1 MFYRRSGD
9 GKKALK
15 RKWKQLGMQRS
26 NVRWRILSTGLGVF
40 SLAFLGAFLA
50 SSILAPI
57 QESSAVNTS
66 EDSTAKGYSLSL
78 SAAPSID
85 LNLSVVDET
94 DMMTVAET
102 DVTASTTAPNGYKL
116 YVSMNDTSNALKLSG
131 GSATIASTTGT
142 LASPAELNSG
152 EWGFAIPSGQ
162 ISETNHFDASYVAF
176 ENGYSVSQFAGIPAS
191 GTNPATLINA
201 TSTPNTTTD
210 EFQVY
215 YGLKAKSDTAT
226 VGTYTNSVLW
236 TAVADAATTPSA
248 SVSPATGKPD
258 GGETI
263 TIETT
268 LFTTSAIDA
277 NIYMRQGNVST
288 QMTCNRTSYAPLT
301 YTCTTPAKAAGNYE
315 VYVDVPKY
323 EKNYTVAFEYKVSD
337 ITGITYMREMTADIC
352 ANTAIG
358 TSKALIDDR
367 GSTPYK
373 SYTVKKLNMNNGTST
388 YGACWMVDNLA
399 LVGSFTPTSS
409 DTDHPASG
417 FTLTA
422 SNTGTWCTSDSDACD
437 NQSMVIN
444 TGSTYGVLY
453 NWYAATAGT
462 GTRSTGANVDASG
475 SICPKGWV
483 LPKGGS
489 SGDFQYL
496 YNAYNSYANMVTNT
510 SGPKFVLAGDRYGGS
525 TYNQGTYG
533 YYWSRTAYSSS
544 YAYDLYLS
552 SSNSTVYPASGY
564 YKYYGFSVRCIA
576 EQ

>member
-50 SSILAPI
+50 SSILAPT

-66 EDSTAKGYSLSL
+66 ESSTAKGYSLSL
-78 SAAPSID
+78 SAAPSVD
-85 LNLSVVDET
+85 LNLSVVDTT
-94 DMMTVAET
+94 DMMSIAET
-102 DVTASTTAPNGYKL
+102 TVTATTTAPNGYKL

-301 YTCTTPAKAAGNYE
+301 YTCTTPAKTAGNYE

-337 ITGITYMREMTADIC
+337 LTGITYMREMTADIC

-388 YGACWMVDNLA
+388 YGACWMTENLRLQNA
-399 LVGSFTPTSS
+399 TLTSS
-409 DTDHPASG
+409 DSNISASSWTLPASSDSG
-417 FTLTA
+417 
-422 SNTGTWCTSDSDACD
+422 WCTTSNSTACD
-437 NQSMVIN
+437 GTARVLD
-444 TGSTYGVLY
+444 TGNASYGVYY

-462 GTRSTGANVDASG
+462 GQYSTTTEAGS

-496 YNAYNSYANMVTNT
+496 YNAYNSYANMVTNA
-510 SGPKFVLAGDRYGGS
+510 SGPKFVLSGYRNGGS
-525 TYNQGTYG
+525 TYYQGTSG
-533 YYWSRTAYSSS
+533 SYWSRTANDNNN
-544 YAYDLYLS
+544 AYRLYLY
-552 SSNSTVYPASGY
+552 SSNSTVNPASNSN
-564 YKYYGFSVRCIA
+564 KYFGFAVRCIA
-576 EQ
+576 AQS